1 MSPESATFSK
11 GSPADVVFTVTG
23 ANSVTKV
30 ADEDGTTVE
39 TTNYTF
45 SADKLTVLDD
55 YLSTLD
61 EAAHTLTVE
70 TDAGTFSVTITVGA

>member
-1 MSPESATFSK
+1 M
-11 GSPADVVFTVTG
+11 VFTVTG

-30 ADEDGTTVE
+30 ADEDGTAVE

-45 SADKLTVLDD
+45 SAGKLTVLDD

-61 EAAHTLTVE
+61 ETAHTLTVE
-70 TDAGTFSVTITVGA
+70 TDAGTVTVTITVGA

>member
-1 MSPESATFSK
+1 M
-11 GSPADVVFTVTG
+11 VFTVTG
-23 ANSVTKV
+23 ATSVTKV

-45 SADKLTVLDD
+45 SAGKLTVLDD

-70 TDAGTFSVTITVGA
+70 TDAGTVSVTITVGA